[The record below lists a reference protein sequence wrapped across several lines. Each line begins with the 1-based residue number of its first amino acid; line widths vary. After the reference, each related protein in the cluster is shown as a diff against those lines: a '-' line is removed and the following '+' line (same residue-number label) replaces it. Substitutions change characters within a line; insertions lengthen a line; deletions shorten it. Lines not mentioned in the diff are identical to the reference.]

1 MLMSEC
7 SRTDLDEVCSEDVVD
22 VFQPGHHGRQGVQLP
37 DQHRVIQPRG
47 IASVLPRLKCLFY
60 LKFSVENVFFVST

>member
-1 MLMSEC
+1 MQLSEY
-7 SRTDLDEVCSEDVVD
+7 SPTDLDEVRGEDVVD
-22 VFQPGHHGRQGVQLP
+22 VLQPGHHGRQGVQLP

-60 LKFSVENVFFVST
+60 LKFSFENVFFVST